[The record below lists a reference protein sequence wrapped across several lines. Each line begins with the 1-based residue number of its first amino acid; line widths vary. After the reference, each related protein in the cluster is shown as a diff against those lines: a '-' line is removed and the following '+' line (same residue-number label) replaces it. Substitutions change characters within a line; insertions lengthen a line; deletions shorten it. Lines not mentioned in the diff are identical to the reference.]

1 MVNLY
6 FQIYDLPVYLFFL
19 LSLERRVLKCVF
31 TISLSIG
38 GKQSSVIYR
47 AKNLFLENIPSFLD
61 ITRFFFF
68 NTIMM
73 TRYLFLYFLIIFPL
87 GFSQLAGNI
96 LAVYHN
102 HTICSAYINITH
114 YESMY
119 IIIWIIKI
127 HMIIAVRCFKKIKT
141 RRTSYAL

>member
-1 MVNLY
+1 M
-6 FQIYDLPVYLFFL
+6 
-19 LSLERRVLKCVF
+19 LKCVF

-47 AKNLFLENIPSFLD
+47 AKNLFLVIFRLFL
-61 ITRFFFF
+61 ISRVFFF

-127 HMIIAVRCFKKIKT
+127 HMIIAVRCLKKIKT